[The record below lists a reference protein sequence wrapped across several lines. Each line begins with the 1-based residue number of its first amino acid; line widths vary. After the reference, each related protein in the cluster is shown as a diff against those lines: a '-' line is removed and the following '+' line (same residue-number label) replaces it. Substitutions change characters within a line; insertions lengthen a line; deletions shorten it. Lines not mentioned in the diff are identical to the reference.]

1 MKILGLIGTA
11 IAGVA
16 AVMAG
21 YLHFVVAENSAIA
34 DRKIDALADMFG
46 GEAYRSSE
54 YADLLDEKYFKTD
67 FGTYVLLVG
76 GVAVLLSLWPAI
88 KKVKIAWI
96 GVLLGLAAF
105 FVGAAYGTHM
115 FS

>member
-1 MKILGLIGTA
+1 MKILGIIGTC
-11 IAGVA
+11 IAGIA
-16 AVMAG
+16 AIMAG

-34 DRKIDALADMFG
+34 DRKIDALSELFG
-46 GEAYRSSE
+46 GEAYRSPM
-54 YADLLDEKYFKTD
+54 YAELLDEKYFKTD
-67 FGTYVLLVG
+67 FGAIVLLVG
-76 GVAVLLSLWPAI
+76 AVAVLICLLPAI

-96 GVLLGLAAF
+96 GVLLGLISF